1 MIDKL
6 GDRMKLYEQ
15 MEAGRKLMPG
25 LPICVRVDGRA
36 FHTFT
41 RGMKRP
47 YDEDMSVAMIETMK
61 FLVEQTDACIGY
73 VQSDEI
79 SLVLSDIKAPMFD
92 GKIAKLNSVI
102 ASMATAKFN
111 EVIHKSYPNKP
122 LAFFDCRCWNV
133 PNRTEAVNN
142 ILWREFDAT
151 KNSIS
156 MAARSVYSDAQLLG
170 KNSSEKQDMLMEKG
184 INWNDYPVFFKRGT
198 YARRVVISRKF
209 TDEEL
214 SELPEHHEARNNPDL
229 LITRSSIEVIDMP
242 IFTKVMNRNE
252 VVFDGA
258 MPIVAELAKYEINK
272 EKIPNEL
279 AYLEGQDLADYLH
292 DMELA

>member
-47 YDEDMSVAMIETMK
+47 YDEDMSAAMIETMK

-133 PNRTEAVNN
+133 PSRTEAVNN

-170 KNSSEKQDMLMEKG
+170 KNGSEKQDMLMEKG

-214 SELPEHHEARNNPDL
+214 NELPEHHEARNNPDL

-258 MPIVAELAKYEINK
+258 VPIVAEDDVEFISNLNK
-272 EKIPNEL
+272 E
-279 AYLEGQDLADYLH
+279 
-292 DMELA
+292 

>member
-47 YDEDMSVAMIETMK
+47 YDEDMSAAMIETMK

-133 PNRTEAVNN
+133 PSRTEAVNN

-156 MAARSVYSDAQLLG
+156 TAARAVYSEKQLLG
-170 KNSSEKQDMLMEKG
+170 KHSAEKQDMLMEKG

-258 MPIVAELAKYEINK
+258 VPIVAEDDAEFISNLNK
-272 EKIPNEL
+272 E
-279 AYLEGQDLADYLH
+279 
-292 DMELA
+292 

>member
-47 YDEDMSVAMIETMK
+47 YDKDMSAAMIETMK

-133 PNRTEAVNN
+133 PSRTEAVNN

-170 KNSSEKQDMLMEKG
+170 KNGSEKQDMLMEKG

-258 MPIVAELAKYEINK
+258 VPIVAEDDAEFISNLNK
-272 EKIPNEL
+272 E
-279 AYLEGQDLADYLH
+279 
-292 DMELA
+292 

>member
-1 MIDKL
+1 MSTFLLYFNKKEIKMIDKL

-47 YDEDMSVAMIETMK
+47 YDEDMSAAMIETMK

-111 EVIHKSYPNKP
+111 EVIHKSYPTKP

-133 PNRTEAVNN
+133 PSRTEAVNN

-156 MAARSVYSDAQLLG
+156 MAARAVYSDKQLLG
-170 KNSSEKQDMLMEKG
+170 KHSAEKQDMLMEKG

-198 YARRVVISRKF
+198 YARRVVTTRKF
-209 TDEEL
+209 TEEEL
-214 SELPEHHEARNNPDL
+214 DKLPEHHEARKNPDL
-229 LITRSSIEVIDMP
+229 LITRSTIETIDMP
-242 IFTKVMNRNE
+242 VFTKVINRVE
-252 VVFDGA
+252 VIFDGA
-258 MPIVAELAKYEINK
+258 DPIIAEV
-272 EKIPNEL
+272 
-279 AYLEGQDLADYLH
+279 
-292 DMELA
+292 

>member
-47 YDEDMSVAMIETMK
+47 YDKDMSAAMIETMK

-170 KNSSEKQDMLMEKG
+170 KNGSEKQDMLMEKG

-258 MPIVAELAKYEINK
+258 MPIVAEDDVEFILNPNK
-272 EKIPNEL
+272 E
-279 AYLEGQDLADYLH
+279 
-292 DMELA
+292 

>member
-47 YDEDMSVAMIETMK
+47 YDKDMSAAMIETMK

-133 PNRTEAVNN
+133 PSRTEAVNN

-170 KNSSEKQDMLMEKG
+170 KNGSEKQDMLMEKG

-214 SELPEHHEARNNPDL
+214 NELPEHHEARNNPDL

-258 MPIVAELAKYEINK
+258 MPMVAE
-272 EKIPNEL
+272 
-279 AYLEGQDLADYLH
+279 D
-292 DMELA
+292 

>member
-47 YDEDMSVAMIETMK
+47 FDIDMSQAMIETMK
-61 FLVEQTDACIGY
+61 YLVEQTDACIGY

-79 SLVLSDIKAPMFD
+79 SLVLSDTKAPMFD

-102 ASMATAKFN
+102 ASIATAKFN
-111 EVIHKSYPNKP
+111 EVIHKTYPNKP

-170 KNSSEKQDMLMEKG
+170 KNGSEKQDMLMEKG

-258 MPIVAELAKYEINK
+258 MPIVAEDEVEFISDLNK
-272 EKIPNEL
+272 E
-279 AYLEGQDLADYLH
+279 
-292 DMELA
+292 

>member
-6 GDRMKLYEQ
+6 GDRMKMYEQ

-25 LPICVRVDGRA
+25 LPICIRVDGRA

-47 YDEDMSVAMIETMK
+47 YDEHMSNAMIYTMK
-61 FLVEQTDACIGY
+61 HLVKETDACIGY

-79 SLVLSDIKAPMFD
+79 SLILSDTKAPMFD

-102 ASMATAKFN
+102 ASMAAAYFN
-111 EVIHKSYPNKP
+111 AYIHSATSYTDKP

-133 PNRTEAVNN
+133 PSRIEAVNN

-156 MAARSVYSDAQLLG
+156 MAARAVYSDKQLLG

-198 YARRVVISRKF
+198 YARRVVITRKF
-209 TDEEL
+209 TEEEL
-214 SELPEHHEARNNPDL
+214 NNLPEHHEARTNPDL
-229 LITRSSIEVIDMP
+229 LITRSNIQEIDMP
-242 IFTKVMNRNE
+242 ILTKVINKVE
-252 VVFDGA
+252 VIFDGA
-258 MPIVAELAKYEINK
+258 DPIVAEE
-272 EKIPNEL
+272 
-279 AYLEGQDLADYLH
+279 
-292 DMELA
+292 

>member
-47 YDEDMSVAMIETMK
+47 YDKDMSAAMIETMK

-133 PNRTEAVNN
+133 PSRTEAVNN

-170 KNSSEKQDMLMEKG
+170 KNGSEKQDMLMEKG

-214 SELPEHHEARNNPDL
+214 NELPEHHEARNNPDL

-258 MPIVAELAKYEINK
+258 VPIVAEDDVEFISNLDK
-272 EKIPNEL
+272 E
-279 AYLEGQDLADYLH
+279 
-292 DMELA
+292 

>member
-6 GDRMKLYEQ
+6 GDRMKMYEQ

-25 LPICVRVDGRA
+25 LPICIRVDGRA

-41 RGMKRP
+41 RGMQRP
-47 YDEDMSVAMIETMK
+47 YDTDMSNAMIETMK
-61 FLVEQTDACIGY
+61 FLVEQTNACIGY

-111 EVIHKSYPNKP
+111 EVIHKSYPTKP

-133 PNRTEAVNN
+133 PSRTEAVNN

-170 KNSSEKQDMLMEKG
+170 KNGSEKQDMLIEKG

-198 YARRVVISRKF
+198 YARRVVTTRKF
-209 TDEEL
+209 TEEEL
-214 SELPEHHEARNNPDL
+214 DKLPEHHEARKNPDL
-229 LITRSSIEVIDMP
+229 LITRSTIETIDMP
-242 IFTKVMNRNE
+242 ILTKVINRVE
-252 VVFDGA
+252 VIFDGA
-258 MPIVAELAKYEINK
+258 DPIVAEE
-272 EKIPNEL
+272 
-279 AYLEGQDLADYLH
+279 
-292 DMELA
+292 

>member
-25 LPICVRVDGRA
+25 LPICIRVDGRA

-47 YDEDMSVAMIETMK
+47 YDPEMSSAMIYTMK
-61 FLVEQTDACIGY
+61 KLVEETDACIGY

-79 SLVLSDIKAPMFD
+79 SLVLSDQKAPMFD

-102 ASMATAKFN
+102 ASMATAYFN
-111 EVIHKSYPNKP
+111 EYIHNKTSYYDKP

-133 PNRTEAVNN
+133 PNRIEAVNN

-156 MAARSVYSDAQLLG
+156 MAARSVYSDKQLLG
-170 KNSSEKQDMLMEKG
+170 KHSAEKQDMLMEKG
-184 INWNDYPVFFKRGT
+184 INWNDYPTYFKRGT
-198 YARRVVISRKF
+198 YARRVVTTRKF
-209 TDEEL
+209 TDEEI
-214 SELPEHHEARNNPDL
+214 ENLPENHEARKNPDL
-229 LITRSSIEVIDMP
+229 MITRSSIETIEMPVFSKVI
-242 IFTKVMNRNE
+242 NRTE
-252 VVFDGA
+252 VIFDGA
-258 MPIVAELAKYEINK
+258 EPITI
-272 EKIPNEL
+272 
-279 AYLEGQDLADYLH
+279 
-292 DMELA
+292 

>member
-47 YDEDMSVAMIETMK
+47 YDEDMSAAMIETMK

-170 KNSSEKQDMLMEKG
+170 KNGSEKQDMLMEKG

-214 SELPEHHEARNNPDL
+214 NELPEHHEARNNPDL

-258 MPIVAELAKYEINK
+258 MPIVAEDDVEFILNPNK
-272 EKIPNEL
+272 E
-279 AYLEGQDLADYLH
+279 
-292 DMELA
+292 

>member
-111 EVIHKSYPNKP
+111 EVIHKSYPNKSF
-122 LAFFDCRCWNV
+122 AFFDCRCWNV

-170 KNSSEKQDMLMEKG
+170 KNGSEKQDMLMEKG

-214 SELPEHHEARNNPDL
+214 NELPEHHEARNNPDL

-258 MPIVAELAKYEINK
+258 MPMVAE
-272 EKIPNEL
+272 
-279 AYLEGQDLADYLH
+279 D
-292 DMELA
+292 